1 MACEHAD
8 LIASIASLAGA
19 TFNDREDCSPSEPVS
34 ILQIHG
40 PQDTVVAY
48 GGGGSFVSASKD
60 IEIWQAY
67 NQCGSSLE
75 DPQKTLDLDLSVTG
89 MDSTITKSTDCPEG
103 IDVTLW
109 TIHGGSHSPLAST
122 RDEQSQL
129 AHPSPSTQTRAPLQ
143 TQEP

>member
-1 MACEHAD
+1 M
-8 LIASIASLAGA
+8 
-19 TFNDREDCSPSEPVS
+19 T

-40 PQDTVVAY
+40 TQNTVVAY
-48 GGGGSFVSASKD
+48 GGGGSFVSASQD

-67 NQCGSSLE
+67 HQCGSSIE
-75 DPQKTLDLDLSVTG
+75 DPQKTLDLDLSVKDL
-89 MDSTITKSTDCPEG
+89 DSTMTKSTDCPEG
-103 IDVTLW
+103 INVELW

-129 AHPSPSTQTRAPLQ
+129 AHPAPGTQTRAPLQ